1 MNDETAGCI
10 FPDLDSQAILLNLE
24 FRQIVLAHEIEDLLQ
39 LLDVD
44 DQCVIGNCRIA
55 ELQNC
60 RKEGSKVMFLD
71 AFTFCNPAILQSCNL
86 IAPAVSL

>member
-1 MNDETAGCI
+1 MNHEAAGRV
-10 FPDLDSQAILLNLE
+10 FPDFDSQTLLLNLE
-24 FRQIVLAHEIEDLLQ
+24 FRQVVLAHEIEDLLQ

-60 RKEGSKVMFLD
+60 RKEGSKVKFLD
-71 AFTFCNPAILQSCNL
+71 AFPFCNPAILQSCNL
-86 IAPAVSL
+86 ITPTVPW